1 MGLLLIIT
9 GLRLAEK
16 IVVLRRLH
24 DLRKTIV
31 QLYCNDYMPSY
42 CGKVKISC
50 GYQTYSTCFDVTGW
64 IYRRHVIPL
73 IAPLL
78 CFWLILQL
86 VWIVPA
92 HLQRNNITSSKWC
105 IKFHPVLLYQW
116 HCVSPFYMLGL
127 MSFNEWQTNNSNESK
142 CLSTRDKEW
151 IKKVCWFQHG
161 LIWNSHR
168 SV

>member
-50 GYQTYSTCFDVTGW
+50 GYQTHALMLLDEFTGD
-64 IYRRHVIPL
+64 
-73 IAPLL
+73 
-78 CFWLILQL
+78 
-86 VWIVPA
+86 
-92 HLQRNNITSSKWC
+92 
-105 IKFHPVLLYQW
+105 
-116 HCVSPFYMLGL
+116 
-127 MSFNEWQTNNSNESK
+127 MSF
-142 CLSTRDKEW
+142 
-151 IKKVCWFQHG
+151 H
-161 LIWNSHR
+161 
-168 SV
+168 